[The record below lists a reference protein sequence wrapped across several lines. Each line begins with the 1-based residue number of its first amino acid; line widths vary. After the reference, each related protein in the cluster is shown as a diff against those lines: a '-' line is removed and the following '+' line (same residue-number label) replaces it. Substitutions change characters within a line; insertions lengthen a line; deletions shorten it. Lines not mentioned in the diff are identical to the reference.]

1 MKKEFTLPTVSQTV
15 ICTRIEGRTP
25 VPEKESLESLAK
37 HRASMAIFLSVH
49 MIDKVV
55 ETLATSYPMT
65 TPVAVVQ
72 RASWPDQ
79 KNSFR
84 YS

>member
-1 MKKEFTLPTVSQTV
+1 
-15 ICTRIEGRTP
+15 
-25 VPEKESLESLAK
+25 
-37 HRASMAIFLSVH
+37 MAIFLSVH

-79 KNSFR
+79 KIVLGTLETIEQKS
-84 YS
+84 